1 MEVHA
6 TTIATGSG
14 ASLQPPVP
22 SEDEVREYVRRQWMP
37 VLIRRSRAAS
47 VILVF
52 GTLVF
57 SLSALA
63 SLPVAERAIIRV
75 HFLHA
80 VAQTLL
86 FFAVGRVARSSL
98 QSWLPAAGA
107 IATTWIVAYGAT
119 MVGHTVSTA
128 LVVSGY
134 LMGVAALMPWGLP
147 QQAVVVALAMLAFV
161 ANVYALTGGF
171 LFAAGYYVSVPVL
184 LMACTSLYVAHDFE
198 RSRFETAREELRRIR
213 ADEALKSANSN
224 LEVRVEE
231 RTRELRQVVEELR
244 SFSYTISHDLRSPLR
259 AINGFSQALADD
271 FGEVLG
277 ASGLAGLERV
287 RAASRRM
294 GEMIDAMLGLGRVTS
309 SPIRRVSIDLSS
321 LALSV
326 AQALDRA
333 VPSRK
338 VEWCVEPGMRV
349 QGDAILVQMLLENLL
364 GNAHKFTARIA
375 EPRVEVGTDY
385 RNGTVAYFV
394 RDNGP
399 GFDMAHTRHLF
410 EEFHRLHHTDQF
422 EGAGIGLAVVRRVV
436 DRHGGRVWAQ
446 ATPGHGATFFFTLSA
461 NPEGHEEDDAPEPDP
476 A

>member
-1 MEVHA
+1 MEVYA
-6 TTIATGSG
+6 TTITAGPG
-14 ASLQPPVP
+14 ASLQPPEP
-22 SEDEVREYVRRQWMP
+22 SDDEVREYVRRQWMP
-37 VLIRRSRAAS
+37 ILVRRSRAAS
-47 VILVF
+47 FILVF
-52 GTLVF
+52 GTLAF
-57 SLSALA
+57 TLSALA
-63 SLPVAERAIIRV
+63 TLPIAERGIIRV
-75 HFLHA
+75 HFVHA
-80 VAQTLL
+80 AAQTLL
-86 FFAVGRVARSSL
+86 FFVVGRAASGSL

-147 QQAVVVALAMLAFV
+147 QQVVVVALAILAF
-161 ANVYALTGGF
+161 AGNVYALTGGIF
-171 LFAAGYYVSVPVL
+171 FTAGYYVSVPVL
-184 LMACTSLYVAHDFE
+184 LMAGTSLYVSHDFE

-213 ADEALKSANSN
+213 AEEALKAANSN

-259 AINGFSQALADD
+259 AINGFSQTLADD

-333 VPSRK
+333 APSRK
-338 VEWCVEPGMRV
+338 VEWSVEPGMRV
-349 QGDAILVQMLLENLL
+349 EGDAILVQMLLENLL
-364 GNAHKFTARIA
+364 GNAHKFTAQIA
-375 EPRVEVGTDY
+375 VPRVAIGTDD
-385 RNGTVAYFV
+385 RNGAPAYFV

-410 EEFHRLHHTDQF
+410 EEFHRLHHPDQF
-422 EGAGIGLAVVRRVV
+422 EGSGIGLAVVRRVV
-436 DRHGGRVWAQ
+436 ERHGGRVWAE
-446 ATPGHGATFFFTLSA
+446 AKPGQGATFFFTLA
-461 NPEGHEEDDAPEPDP
+461 AGHEAPDAPETDES
-476 A
+476 